1 MKKPQDRMRGVAQT
15 IDGCA
20 IEFGDEPQFYFKKI
34 VYEHL
39 PPARLCGMW
48 LEPPVQICR

>member
-39 PPARLCGMW
+39 PPARLCGAAMNKR
-48 LEPPVQICR
+48 ERA